1 MSADG
6 AALDT
11 ALPARGPGVA
21 ASSGASSGA
30 PAGAPDA
37 ASGATAGPAG
47 AAVIA
52 PLAAAGLAAIA
63 CWLMLGDL
71 GIAMRER
78 VALPAGL
85 ELLRRNAASDT
96 TTSLLLATV
105 PALLSV
111 LLVPFIGYHSD
122 RYRSAWGR
130 RRPFLLVIAPIGCLA
145 MLGLALSPLLGGWT
159 DAALGART
167 PGARICNLAWFCVF
181 WTVFECAAISAA
193 SLFTGL
199 VNDVVPQ
206 GLLGRFFAG
215 FRIVGL
221 GLGIGFNTWVF
232 ALTDHYLA
240 EILAAIGAV
249 FALSILLMCAAVRE
263 SCPPAASAMG
273 AGPGRRALWV
283 PRAHILEC
291 FRHRPFLWIAA
302 SFMLACA
309 TFGPFNTF
317 CQYYAQGAGIS
328 KTALGGMTASGYMV
342 SIASAFGIGWLAD
355 RYGAV
360 RVSAICMG
368 MYCAA
373 AALGYMLIAGEAS
386 FRVFYIAHVVI
397 SGAYFTAAASMP
409 MALFPR
415 AQFVQYNS
423 TKDLMVVFGNILV
436 SGVQGPLLDSSGHDY
451 RLTLLSGAVFSL
463 LCVICMARV
472 RRVAPP

>member
-6 AALDT
+6 AALVSGE
-11 ALPARGPGVA
+11 PARGFA
-21 ASSGASSGA
+21 APYAL
-30 PAGAPDA
+30 
-37 ASGATAGPAG
+37 
-47 AAVIA
+47 A
-52 PLAAAGLAAIA
+52 PLTVASLIAIA

-78 VALPAGL
+78 VALPSGL

-122 RYRSAWGR
+122 RYRSARGR
-130 RRPFLLVIAPIGCLA
+130 RRPFLLAIAPIGCAA

-159 DAALGART
+159 DAALGRHT
-167 PGARICNLAWFCVF
+167 PGLRACNLAWFCVF

-221 GLGIGFNTWVF
+221 GLGIAFNTWVF
-232 ALTDHYLA
+232 ALTDLYLA
-240 EILAAIGAV
+240 EILAAIGLV
-249 FALSILLMCAAVRE
+249 FALSILLMCATVKER
-263 SCPPAASAMG
+263 CPPGSASGQEQGQAD
-273 AGPGRRALWV
+273 ALGRRALWM

-302 SFMLACA
+302 AFMLACA
-309 TFGPFNTF
+309 TFSPFNTF
-317 CQYYAQGAGIS
+317 CQYFAQGAGIS
-328 KTALGGMTASGYMV
+328 KAALGSMTASGYMV
-342 SIASAFGIGWLAD
+342 SIVSAFGVGWLAD

-360 RVSAICMG
+360 RVSAVFMG
-368 MYCAA
+368 VYCVT
-373 AALGYMLIAGEAS
+373 AALGYFLIAGEDS

-436 SGVQGPLLDSSGHDY
+436 SGIQGPVLDSSGHDY
-451 RLTLLSGAVFSL
+451 RLTLLSGTVCSL
-463 LCVICMARV
+463 LCLLCLARV
-472 RRVAPP
+472 RAVQPARDFAKLS

>member
-6 AALDT
+6 AALT
-11 ALPARGPGVA
+11 AAAPERSRGAALPL
-21 ASSGASSGA
+21 
-30 PAGAPDA
+30 
-37 ASGATAGPAG
+37 T
-47 AAVIA
+47 
-52 PLAAAGLAAIA
+52 AAGLFAIG

-78 VALPAGL
+78 VAVPTGL

-105 PALLSV
+105 PAMLSV

-122 RYRSAWGR
+122 RFRSAWGR
-130 RRPFLLVIAPIGCLA
+130 RRPFLLVIAPVGCAA

-159 DAALGART
+159 HAMLGAAS
-167 PGARICNLAWFCVF
+167 PGARNCNLGWFCLF

-221 GLGIGFNTWVF
+221 SLGIAFNTWVF

-240 EILAAIGAV
+240 EVLATIGVV
-249 FALSILLMCAAVRE
+249 FALAILVMCATVKE
-263 SCPPAASAMG
+263 VCPPGG
-273 AGPGRRALWV
+273 ATEADPPRGRRTLLV

-291 FRHRPFLWIAA
+291 FRYRPYLWIVAA
-302 SFMLACA
+302 FVFACV

-317 CQYYAQGAGIS
+317 CQYYAQAMGIS
-328 KTALGGMTASGYMV
+328 KASLGSMTAYGYMF
-342 SIASAFGIGWLAD
+342 SIASAFGVGWLAD

-360 RVSAICMG
+360 RLSSLFMG
-368 MYCAA
+368 LYCIAA
-373 AALGYMLIAGEAS
+373 AAGYLAVRDEAS
-386 FRVFYIAHVVI
+386 FRVFYMAHIIV

-415 AQFVQYNS
+415 ARFVQYNS

-436 SGVQGPLLDSSGHDY
+436 SSAQGPILDLSGHDY
-451 RLTLLSGAVFSL
+451 RLTILSGAVCAL
-463 LCVICMARV
+463 LAVVCLLRL
-472 RRVAPP
+472 RRVTHALHAC